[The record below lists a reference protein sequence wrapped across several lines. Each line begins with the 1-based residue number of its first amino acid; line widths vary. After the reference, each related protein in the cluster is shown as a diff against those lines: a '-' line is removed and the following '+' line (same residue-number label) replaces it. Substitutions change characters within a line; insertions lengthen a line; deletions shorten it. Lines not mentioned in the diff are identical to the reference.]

1 MIRSKLPNVGT
12 SIFAVM
18 TEMANEYNA
27 LNLSQGFPDFNPPKK
42 LIELVTKNM
51 RAGFNQY
58 APMPGVMKLREQ
70 IAEKTEALYG
80 HAYNPETEITITS
93 GATEAIFTSITA
105 FIQEGDEVII
115 FEPAYDSYAPV
126 IKANGGSPVYVAV
139 KLPEYKIDWDEVNKM
154 VNARTRMIIINTPH
168 NPSGSVL
175 SDEGMERLSK
185 LVAGTKIM
193 ILADEVYEHI
203 IFDGLEHQSVVKYK
217 DLVERSVV
225 ISSFG
230 KTYHATGWKMGYCLA
245 PEKITKEIRK
255 IHQFNVF
262 AVNTP
267 IQYAIAEFM
276 NDKNAYLQLGN
287 FYQNLR
293 DEFLKLLEGTKF
305 KFTPSKGTYF
315 QLLDYSDI
323 SNEKDTDFAARLIKE
338 FGIASVPVSAFYHDA
353 FDAKVLRFCFA
364 KSSDTLK
371 KAAELLHK
379 VSESVNA

>member
-18 TEMANEYNA
+18 TEMANKYNA
-27 LNLSQGFPDFNPPKK
+27 LNLSQGFPDFNPPQK

-70 IAEKTEALYG
+70 IAKKTEELYG

-175 SDEGMERLSK
+175 SPEGMEKLSK
-185 LVAGTKIM
+185 LVSGTKIM

-203 IFDGLEHQSVVKYK
+203 IFDGLEHQSIVKHPE
-217 DLVERSVV
+217 LIERSIV

-245 PEKITKEIRK
+245 PENITKEIRK

-267 IQYAIAEFM
+267 IQYAIADFLD
-276 NDKNAYLQLGN
+276 DKNAYLQLGN

-305 KFTPSKGTYF
+305 KFSPSKGTYF
-315 QLLDYSDI
+315 QLLDYSEI
-323 SNEKDTDFAARLIKE
+323 SDEKDTDFAARLIKE
-338 FGIASVPVSAFYHDA
+338 FGIASIPVSAFYHDA
-353 FDAKVLRFCFA
+353 IDAKVLRFCFA

-371 KAAELLHK
+371 KAAELLHN
-379 VSESVNA
+379 VSDSITA